1 MAHDRASASRTTAA
15 HPPASHHA
23 RARQVELILE
33 RGDAIPTLSPIAAR
47 VLKLGSANDV
57 EIDQLSRVIE
67 TDPALAT
74 RILGMC
80 RRSDKGLGD
89 KITSVKRAVVML
101 GLEAVRSAILAVSV
115 YDMLAKDE
123 DIQRTDRSL
132 AGDSTGSGG
141 FSRTGFWKHSV
152 AVACAGELIA
162 ADHRQLRVLPEEAFL
177 AGLLHG
183 IGRIVLSSMLPR
195 AYDAVQRLA
204 ERAVGVGVERAQ
216 LHWITLLDLGGGE
229 GHGQHPGGVQ
239 VRRGIV
245 EPGRAGAQGQQGQA
259 HHRLHRRP
267 STGST
272 GRPEMA
278 PRSE

>member
-1 MAHDRASASRTTAA
+1 
-15 HPPASHHA
+15 
-23 RARQVELILE
+23 
-33 RGDAIPTLSPIAAR
+33 
-47 VLKLGSANDV
+47 
-57 EIDQLSRVIE
+57 
-67 TDPALAT
+67 
-74 RILGMC
+74 MC

-204 ERAVGVGVERAQ
+204 EKRAVPSAGIEHDMLGIDHHSAGRRVAAHWGLPTAIQDVIWLHDQPREAVAETPHAQ
-216 LHWITLLDLGGGE
+216 
-229 GHGQHPGGVQ
+229 
-239 VRRGIV
+239 
-245 EPGRAGAQGQQGQA
+245 
-259 HHRLHRRP
+259 
-267 STGST
+267 
-272 GRPEMA
+272 
-278 PRSE
+278 RS